1 MIGMGTKR
9 PVPPPGARRRYPRVH
24 GPFDGRRVE
33 LLTVPVRIYDL
44 SLGGC
49 LIQAHHVQAP
59 GRRFT
64 LEIELPGEGWLEFQA
79 ESLYIREGYGF
90 AAKFLDV
97 PDATRTRLERA
108 LASLSAP

>member
-1 MIGMGTKR
+1 M
-9 PVPPPGARRRYPRVH
+9 
-24 GPFDGRRVE
+24 
-33 LLTVPVRIYDL
+33 PVRIYDL

-59 GRRFT
+59 GRRFI
-64 LEIELPGEGWLEFQA
+64 LEIELPDEGWLQFQA

-97 PDATRTRLERA
+97 SDATRQRLERA
-108 LASLSAP
+108 LAGLLAP